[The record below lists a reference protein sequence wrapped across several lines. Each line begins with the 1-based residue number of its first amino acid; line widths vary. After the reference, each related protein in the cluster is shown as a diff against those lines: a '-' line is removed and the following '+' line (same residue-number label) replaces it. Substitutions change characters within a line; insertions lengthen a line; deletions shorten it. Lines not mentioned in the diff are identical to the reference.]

1 MSGVDK
7 LLNKLR
13 RKPAE
18 APFSD
23 IERLLNASG
32 WVLERW
38 SGSRATFVPEDE
50 PKHLGLKV
58 PTRKG
63 RTVTRPHIQKVLEH
77 LDLE

>member
-18 APFSD
+18 ARFSD
-23 IERLLNASG
+23 IERLLNTSG

-50 PKHLGLKV
+50 PKHVGLTV

-63 RTVTRPHIQKVLEH
+63 RTVARANIQRVLEH